1 MDTYPIVQEE
11 LLARIAK
18 AERLVEQIASPSED
32 SVEHGLRKMC
42 WALVAYEITQL
53 ILRAEELLTGEALT
67 QLQMAVNADDQTR
80 WQRYRFGGWWLKE
93 LIGQQRNR

>member
-18 AERLVEQIASPSED
+18 AEQLVEQIAVPSED
-32 SVEHGLRKMC
+32 SVEQVLRKMW

-53 ILRAEELLTGEALT
+53 LLRAEELLTGEALT
-67 QLQMAVNADDQTR
+67 QLQMVVNADDETR
-80 WQRYRFGGWWLKE
+80 WQRYRLGGWWLKE